1 MMLPAIVRR
10 ILPLTAL
17 LLISGL
23 MTAQLALAI
32 EPEEGLP
39 GALRASSRGTLSAAL
54 LLLCLGVAWAMAQGA
69 GPATAAAPAAARR
82 VGRSAWRVTSGVG
95 VLGASSAIVAVAL
108 ARQPARLTLTL
119 YCFVLVSG
127 AAWWIVRRS
136 GGAVAAASAVA
147 GLTLLTVVAST
158 AQYPSLRLLED
169 WHPDSPYRW
178 SIGWPT
184 EEWRVRHTVQL
195 AAPLPAK
202 ELRLRLFLAQAY
214 DGPARLYAAVN
225 GHELGAA
232 NVTGEVHVDVPLQ
245 YASGASRLEFVLRQ
259 SPVDP
264 RLRVLASRWTQG
276 ASLSATA
283 SGFFHEGVWLPGT
296 FNDAAGRRQ
305 VGVLAAHLEGLE

>member
-1 MMLPAIVRR
+1 MRRMLAP
-10 ILPLTAL
+10 TAL
-17 LLISGL
+17 LLVCGL
-23 MTAQLALAI
+23 MTAQLALVFA
-32 EPEEGLP
+32 PEEGLR
-39 GALRASSRGTLSAAL
+39 GAVRTASRGTLGAAL
-54 LLLCLGVAWAMAQGA
+54 MLLFLVVGWAMAQGA
-69 GPATAAAPAAARR
+69 GPAAAAPPAAASR
-82 VGRSAWRVTSGVG
+82 VSRAAWPSMGG
-95 VLGASSAIVAVAL
+95 AGALGGASAVVAVAL

-119 YCFVLVSG
+119 YCFVLLSG
-127 AAWWIVRRS
+127 AVWWIVRRS
-136 GGAVAAASAVA
+136 GGPTAAAGAVA

-169 WHPDSPYRW
+169 WRPNSHYRW
-178 SIGWPT
+178 SVGWPT

-195 AAPLPAK
+195 AAPAPAR

-214 DGPARLYAAVN
+214 DGPAHLYAAVN

-232 NVTGEVHVDVPLQ
+232 NVTGEVHVDVPVQ
-245 YASGASRLEFVLRQ
+245 YATGASRLEFVLRQ

-283 SGFFHEGVWLPGT
+283 SAFFHEGVWLPGT

-305 VGVLAAHLEGLE
+305 AGVLAAHLEGLE